1 MFGGAIQK
9 IIANRQL
16 KPYLNK
22 CQDVCKDS
30 FAMLSETDQ
39 KQLTLL
45 MKAAPEL
52 YEYFE
57 QYAPIVLAKVKT
69 IKSDEVLALIQLVT
83 EYLKKK
89 ETVALVREFIHKYG
103 NVVKSPR
110 KVKAVGAYLKCVVS
124 HLEDTHK
131 AILLSSVDMLMALV
145 SLVGDK
151 EVVAFAKEVGQV
163 VNKNLVKPV
172 VREVK
177 KGGGSCKSLKR

>member
-9 IIANRQL
+9 IIANKQI

-22 CQDVCKDS
+22 CQDICKDS
-30 FAMLSETDQ
+30 FSKLSETDK

-45 MKAAPEL
+45 LKAAPEL
-52 YEYFE
+52 YTYFE
-57 QYAPIVLAKVKT
+57 RYAPIVVAKVKT

-83 EYLKKK
+83 QYLKKK
-89 ETVALVREFIHKYG
+89 ETVTVVRSFIDKYG
-103 NVVKSPR
+103 SVVKSPR
-110 KVKAVGAYLKCVVS
+110 KVKAIGAYLRCIVS

-151 EVVAFAKEVGQV
+151 QIVAFAKEVGEI

-177 KGGGSCKSLKR
+177 KGGCACKMA